1 MENNPALK
9 PKVLAGRKQA
19 GAGKVRR
26 SFPQGKQDEG
36 KEQKFKMLP
45 YGFVNRGKE
54 GCCRHLTCPFIQKMQ
69 KCAQNGSKYKAPN
82 FKFYFF
88 PNIFP
93 PLTERHKDGFLPFFL
108 YKKYIQIML
117 KIFLC
122 RKVTIKSPI
131 WV

>member
-26 SFPQGKQDEG
+26 SSHR
-36 KEQKFKMLP
+36 
-45 YGFVNRGKE
+45 VNRTKGKNKSFRCSHTDSLTGE
-54 GCCRHLTCPFIQKMQ
+54 KRAAAGIFPDHSYRKCRSVPKTAVNIKPQISNFI
-69 KCAQNGSKYKAPN
+69 
-82 FKFYFF
+82 FF